1 MPNAT
6 PEQLAAFKRLRELSL
21 GATIELEGQL
31 TEQKKADAIAK
42 RQCEEE
48 VRMRL
53 KQQHLISEQEE
64 QNRLENVQKLEEE
77 QAVLDAAEHNLV
89 AKKKA
94 LRDVQ
99 REVAKKKA
107 PQDAPS
113 KVAEEK
119 GDEDEDEDN
128 NEDNRS
134 KSPVSHDIRLPI
146 SFSQHIILLGG
157 FQEGEHPPQVTTGH
171 PSNCTL
177 FSLLSCDITHHVS
190 FIALPAL
197 REDWWEVLWA
207 CWPCL

>member
-1 MPNAT
+1 MCCST
-6 PEQLAAFKRLRELSL
+6 LAAFKRLRELSL
-21 GATIELEGQL
+21 GATVELEGQL

-48 VRMRL
+48 VRVRL
-53 KQQHLISEQEE
+53 EQQRLISEQEE
-64 QNRLENVQKLEEE
+64 QNRLENVRKLEEE
-77 QAVLDAAEHNLV
+77 QAVLDAAERDLA

-94 LRDVQ
+94 LRDAQ
-99 REVAKKKA
+99 REAAKKKA

-113 KVAEEK
+113 EAAEEK
-119 GDEDEDEDN
+119 GDEDEDEDD

-134 KSPVSHDIRLPI
+134 ESPVSHDIRLPI

-171 PSNCTL
+171 PSDCTL

-197 REDWWEVLWA
+197 REDRREVLRA
-207 CWPCL
+207 CRPCL